1 MKQITKGDKM
11 ILSYKTITFHYPLSN
26 IEIDFNG
33 KNVFKVFTI
42 DNNGNRDK
50 QPLEILREPLMTNK
64 NDINLAQLF
73 CDNWI
78 KTELYKI

>member
-1 MKQITKGDKM
+1 MM
-11 ILSYKTITFHYPLSN
+11 LSYKTITFHYPLAN

-33 KNVFKVFTI
+33 KNVFKVFAI
-42 DNNGNRDK
+42 DDNGNRDN
-50 QPLEILREPLMTNK
+50 QPIEILREPLMTNK

>member
-1 MKQITKGDKM
+1 MKQITKDDKM

-42 DNNGNRDK
+42 DNNGNRDSE
-50 QPLEILREPLMTNK
+50 PLEVLREPLMTNK

>member
-1 MKQITKGDKM
+1 MKQITKEDKM

-42 DNNGNRDK
+42 DNNGNRDNE
-50 QPLEILREPLMTNK
+50 PLEVLREPLMTNK